1 MADKL
6 SISSYEE
13 LIESVDDCF
22 RRLDLFAFSHRIL
35 KEEGKFSDAS
45 YVKLFLYE
53 IMRLKRKA
61 LCYFNTV
68 SLNRAEDVANFNSTL
83 TEYANAYKN
92 VYGTKGT
99 ADFIY
104 EFPDN
109 VAEPL
114 V

>member
-1 MADKL
+1 MAFQ
-6 SISSYEE
+6 SPIPSYEE
-13 LIESVDDCF
+13 LVEGFDDCF
-22 RRLDLFAFSHRIL
+22 RRLDFFAFSHRIL
-35 KEEGKFSDAS
+35 TEEGELSDAS

-68 SLNRAEDVANFNSTL
+68 SLNRAEDVANFNSTF
-83 TEYANAYKN
+83 TEYVNAYKN

-99 ADFIY
+99 ADFVY
-104 EFPDN
+104 QFQDN

-114 V
+114 A